1 MRTPHHLVGPVLTAQ
16 DCAAWLPENI
26 RTGRSTT
33 GTLSSLQMKAG
44 SCHRHQ
50 IVRFYAAFNIIQ
62 CASLAV
68 SCWMTNTTLTVVNW
82 DEFVQPIIRH
92 YVHAVRTGF
101 LLFPG
106 SSQPHAA
113 QVCKQCL
120 DVEGADCPLT
130 GPHLHQSWI
139 QLWWIQH
146 CQTATC
152 PGAQWYP
159 DPCLWRDPAGHDP
172 ISDQKPR
179 GCWDWM
185 QLHRG
190 TSWIRLWFQFWT
202 LFFYVFV
209 FFLVCARWIEQSKSA
224 KIFTLNISFIKTR
237 CVCYLFYSFFE
248 QFLCIIFVLCYFRH
262 KVLNIWIWNSRLLN
276 FILMCLYRKIQWSH
290 PWGGSISTQNRK
302 PYWRL
307 RIWATTRLHPSS
319 PSRTYILLR
328 LCVHRE
334 LISDSL
340 DLASFS

>member
-1 MRTPHHLVGPVLTAQ
+1 MLPSTLFSVPVWQ
-16 DCAAWLPENI
+16 CHVEWRIPPWLLW
-26 RTGRSTT
+26 TGMN
-33 GTLSSLQMKAG
+33 LSSLSLDIMFMLWG
-44 SCHRHQ
+44 LGFSCFRA
-50 IVRFYAAFNIIQ
+50 V
-62 CASLAV
+62 ASLMQPKCVSSAWTSKAPIAHWLALTFTRVESNFGESNTAKQRLVQELSDILIHVCEEIQQDTIRFLTRSPEAV
-68 SCWMTNTTLTVVNW
+68 G
-82 DEFVQPIIRH
+82 
-92 YVHAVRTGF
+92 TGCSYTGA
-101 LLFPG
+101 PVG
-106 SSQPHAA
+106 S
-113 QVCKQCL
+113 
-120 DVEGADCPLT
+120 DCDFSFEL
-130 GPHLHQSWI
+130 
-139 QLWWIQH
+139 
-146 CQTATC
+146 C
-152 PGAQWYP
+152 
-159 DPCLWRDPAGHDP
+159 
-172 ISDQKPR
+172 
-179 GCWDWM
+179 
-185 QLHRG
+185 
-190 TSWIRLWFQFWT
+190 
-202 LFFYVFV
+202 FFYVFV

>member
-1 MRTPHHLVGPVLTAQ
+1 MLPSTLFSVPVWQ
-16 DCAAWLPENI
+16 CHVEWRIPPWLLW
-26 RTGRSTT
+26 TGMN
-33 GTLSSLQMKAG
+33 LSSLSLDIMFMLWG
-44 SCHRHQ
+44 LGFSCFRA
-50 IVRFYAAFNIIQ
+50 V
-62 CASLAV
+62 ASLMQPKCV
-68 SCWMTNTTLTVVNW
+68 SSAWTSKALIAHWLALT
-82 DEFVQPIIRH
+82 F
-92 YVHAVRTGF
+92 T
-101 LLFPG
+101 
-106 SSQPHAA
+106 
-113 QVCKQCL
+113 
-120 DVEGADCPLT
+120 
-130 GPHLHQSWI
+130 SWI

-237 CVCYLFYSFFE
+237 CVCYLYSFFE

>member
-1 MRTPHHLVGPVLTAQ
+1 MLPSTLFSVPVWQ
-16 DCAAWLPENI
+16 CHVEWRIPPWLLW
-26 RTGRSTT
+26 TGMNS
-33 GTLSSLQMKAG
+33 SSLSLDIMFMLWG
-44 SCHRHQ
+44 LGFSCFRA
-50 IVRFYAAFNIIQ
+50 V
-62 CASLAV
+62 ASLMQPKCV
-68 SCWMTNTTLTVVNW
+68 SSAWMSKALIAHWLALT
-82 DEFVQPIIRH
+82 FTR
-92 YVHAVRTGF
+92 
-101 LLFPG
+101 
-106 SSQPHAA
+106 
-113 QVCKQCL
+113 
-120 DVEGADCPLT
+120 
-130 GPHLHQSWI
+130 SWI
-139 QLWWIQH
+139 SWSMSVKRSSRTRSDFWPEAQRLLGLDAATQGHQLD
-146 CQTATC
+146 QTV
-152 PGAQWYP
+152 
-159 DPCLWRDPAGHDP
+159 
-172 ISDQKPR
+172 ISV
-179 GCWDWM
+179 
-185 QLHRG
+185 LN
-190 TSWIRLWFQFWT
+190 
-202 LFFYVFV
+202 FV
-209 FFLVCARWIEQSKSA
+209 FLCVCVSLVCSRWIKQSKSA